1 MNFNASLA
9 GFFIAAALVGLVS
22 SVQPGMNA
30 RLGAAAGSPLY
41 GGLANFCVGI
51 LLVLVVLA
59 ALYLRGS
66 IGGPNVQQMVSAP
79 WWSWL
84 GGVLGAF
91 YVCTAIFVVPKIG
104 GVNYFVCIVVGQIV
118 GHLIIDRWGLL
129 GLSAHPITPTRVT
142 GVVLVVVGMLLVTIG
157 SKADPKAQAKPSLEA
172 LPVKA
177 SP

>member
-9 GFFIAAALVGLVS
+9 GFFVAAGIVGLVS

-30 RLGAAAGSPLY
+30 RLGAAAGSPFY
-41 GGLANFCVGI
+41 GGLTNFLVG
-51 LLVLVVLA
+51 VVVVLA
-59 ALYLRGS
+59 VLLALYLRGDVTA
-66 IGGPNVQQMVSAP
+66 PNLKQMTSVP
-79 WWSWL
+79 WWAWL
-84 GGVLGAF
+84 GGLFGAM

-129 GLSAHPITPTRVT
+129 GLSTHPITPTRVV
-142 GVVLVVVGMLLVTIG
+142 GVVLVIAGMLLVTMG
-157 SKADPKAQAKPSLEA
+157 SKAEPKPQVES
-172 LPVKA
+172 LPVKT